1 MGIVLDGK
9 AVARAVRAEVAAQ
22 VEALRAQ
29 TGVVPGLATVLV
41 GDDPAS
47 HVYVG
52 SKEKA
57 CVELGMRSFGHRLD
71 AGATTAQLVAL
82 VDELNRRDGVHGILV
97 QLPLPTGVDAHA
109 VT

>member
-9 AVARAVRAEVAAQ
+9 AVAGAVRAEVAAN
-22 VEALRAQ
+22 VEALRAR
-29 TGVVPGLATVLV
+29 TGIVPGLATVLV

-57 CVELGMRSFGHRLD
+57 CVELGMRSVGHRLD
-71 AGATTAQLVAL
+71 RGATTAQIIAL
-82 VDELNRRDGVHGILV
+82 VDALNRGDDVHGILV
-97 QLPLPTGVDAHA
+97 QLPL
-109 VT
+109 